1 MRISDWSSDVCSPI
15 SAGLR
20 VWDRPDWSIKPLME
34 MSARAAAAPN
44 DAEKVRIREE
54 MRSYAMANGGAGAER
69 FFAGKTSEDAIVKL
83 ADKDGKPRLLLKV
96 DAKGDPSIAFLA
108 DRGTVVKHIT
118 TQKNRKSVR

>member
-1 MRISDWSSDVCSPI
+1 
-15 SAGLR
+15 
-20 VWDRPDWSIKPLME
+20 ME

-83 ADKDGKPRLLLKV
+83 ADKEGKPRLLIKV
-96 DAKGDPSIAFLA
+96 DANGDPSIEFRA
-108 DRGTVVKHIT
+108 DSGQVVQRIKQYTRRPARHPDRNT
-118 TQKNRKSVR
+118 ERSVGKALDSTYNYLDDTA